1 MFACIHIPEIS
12 LEAIVRGEPDLRG
25 QALAVLE
32 GTPPMLMVMAANE
45 AARQSGIEIRMS
57 REEAGMAMAPAVALR
72 RRSLSQEAAA
82 HAALLDCAHAFSPRV
97 EDAAPDTAILDIA
110 GLEHLF
116 GAPAKIARDLARRA
130 SQSGLEVQVAMA
142 SNPDAAMHAARGFA
156 GITVV
161 PAGKEAERLGAL
173 PVEVLFSSAAGGPG
187 WKINKD
193 ALPGPGGQF
202 NLARHE
208 DKDKREIL
216 EILERWGV
224 RTLRALAALPA
235 RAVAE
240 RLGQNGVALQKLAR
254 GAGDRPLAP
263 ASAPMEFSEAMEL
276 EHPVELLEPL
286 GFILARML
294 EQLVSRLKARALA
307 TQELRLRL
315 QLTANAETQPGACLP
330 AHERSLRLPVPMQ
343 DAGIFLRLLQLDL
356 KSHPPAGAVV
366 QVWLAAEPTRPRLAQ
381 GGLFLPLVPP
391 PERLE
396 LVLARISGV
405 VGEGNAGSPEL
416 VDTHRPQSFRMRRF
430 APPAPSQKKVVEKL
444 FSRNARL
451 ALRIFRPPLP
461 ARVELRGSRPLRFT
475 FLGLRREVLA
485 LAGPWR
491 TSGEWWTDC
500 GWARDE
506 WEVVFSDGTY
516 RAYRDLLTGQW
527 WMEGEYD

>member
-12 LEAIVRGEPDLRG
+12 LEAIARGEPDLRG
-25 QALAVLE
+25 QPLAVLE
-32 GTPPMLMVMAANE
+32 GTPPMLTVMAANE

-57 REEAGMAMAPAVALR
+57 REEAGMAPGVTLR
-72 RRSLSQEAAA
+72 RRSLPQEAAA
-82 HAALLDCAHAFSPRV
+82 HSALLDCAHAFSPRV
-97 EDAAPDTAILDIA
+97 EDVSPDTAILDIA

-116 GAPAKIARDLARRA
+116 GSPAKIARDLARRA
-130 SQSGLEVQVAMA
+130 WQSGLEAQVATA

-156 GITVV
+156 GNTVI

-173 PVEVLFSSAAGGPG
+173 PVEVLFSSSAGGAESQFHVG
-187 WKINKD
+187 GD
-193 ALPGPGGQF
+193 A
-202 NLARHE
+202 E
-208 DKDKREIL
+208 DVDQREIL

-224 RTLRALAALPA
+224 RTLRALAALPS

-240 RLGQNGVALQKLAR
+240 RLGQTGVVLQKLAR

-263 ASAPMEFSEAMEL
+263 VSAPMEFSEAMEL

-286 GFILARML
+286 GFILAHML

-315 QLTANAETQPGACLP
+315 QLAAHSDSETQPGAALP
-330 AHERSLRLPVPMQ
+330 AHERTLRLPVPMQ

-366 QVWLAAEPTRPRLAQ
+366 EVWLSAEPTQPRLAQ

-396 LVLARISGV
+396 LVLARIAGV

-416 VDTHRPQSFRMRRF
+416 MDTHRPQSFCMRRF
-430 APPAPSQKKVVEKL
+430 APPAPALSLSRKKIAEKL
-444 FSRNARL
+444 FPRNPRL

-461 ARVELRGSRPLRFT
+461 ARVEFRGSRPLRFT

-506 WEVVFSDGTY
+506 WEVVFPDGAY
-516 RAYRDLLTGQW
+516 RAYRDLLTGEW